1 MHIHI
6 HSKLSENFTLYG
18 LNEDLTMEELIRKIC
33 LENHWNPEDKRCF
46 TLYFPDETPL
56 LEKDS
61 SEDLSKISVTELLDI
76 QDMSKGGVILMEQ
89 DVQDFRMEK
98 TVITFVG
105 DYRTKIILG
114 NRGFFYMQDVTLQN
128 VTNIG
133 ESYSLN
139 KKLFGTVSTR
149 YYYIYIE

>member
-1 MHIHI
+1 M
-6 HSKLSENFTLYG
+6 
-18 LNEDLTMEELIRKIC
+18 NEDLSLEELVQMIC
-33 LENHWNPEDKRCF
+33 LEFHWNPEDKRCF
-46 TLYFPDETPL
+46 TLYLQDETPL

-105 DYRTKIILG
+105 DYHTKIILG

-139 KKLFGTVSTR
+139 KKLFGAVSTR
-149 YYYIYIE
+149 SYRLGILNMA